1 MTKPPAFAAL
11 KDKHR
16 ALRDGWPQPLSLRV
30 HRALSWL
37 GRAEREDDDADI
49 RFLLLWI
56 GFNAAYSGHLGNDIG
71 SPEQDAFRAYFRSL
85 VELDRARRINDAI
98 WNRFSQEVR
107 LFLNNR
113 FVFRRFWD
121 FHNGDPAAA
130 DWEAELA
137 RESKRA
143 GEAVL
148 RSDTARVLAILFD
161 RLYVLRNQLVHGG
174 ATWNSAANRAQI
186 RDGARIL
193 GWLLPVFIDLMMDN
207 PAKDWGPPRYPMVED
222 GGAARRPEAR

>member
-37 GRAEREDDDADI
+37 GRAEREDDADI

-148 RSDTARVLAILFD
+148 RSDTARVL
-161 RLYVLRNQLVHGG
+161 
-174 ATWNSAANRAQI
+174 
-186 RDGARIL
+186 